1 VLGTTDSSSQTVSAR
16 DLDKR
21 MITKNF
27 ISPHSKRLLK
37 IVLASTI
44 ILSANWFF
52 ELWIKDFNNGVSL
65 WRGGVGSSTNLQLA
79 DAVCPS
85 MIHIYSS
92 PTQYRGSAEF
102 LLTGLVGKGGT
113 SELVIKFTAE
123 IFASAAATYIQGMIV
138 PPTVTLAGVS
148 IDVKSWSLDVQKP
161 WLERDGLGAAS
172 GVPGILRGGGGRMM
186 DDGELAV

>member
-27 ISPHSKRLLK
+27 ISPHSKRLFK

-65 WRGGVGSSTNLQLA
+65 WRGGVASSTNLQLA
-79 DAVCPS
+79 DVVCPS
-85 MIHIYSS
+85 MIQIYSS

-102 LLTGLVGKGGT
+102 LLTGLVSKGGT

-123 IFASAAATYIQGMIV
+123 IFASAAAIYIQGMIV
-138 PPTVTLAGVS
+138 PPTATLAGAS
-148 IDVKSWSLDVQKP
+148 IGVKSWSFDVQK
-161 WLERDGLGAAS
+161 EG
-172 GVPGILRGGGGRMM
+172 
-186 DDGELAV
+186 